1 MTSDILTATEAA
13 SMLRV
18 HIDTLRKM
26 CAQGKIPHQ
35 RLGASYRFSR
45 AALTA
50 WLSSPPEVEP
60 RRVRLQARR
69 PVVLSKAS

>member
-1 MTSDILTATEAA
+1 MTPDILTAQQAA

-45 AALTA
+45 AAIEA
-50 WLSSPPEVEP
+50 WLSMTPEVKP
-60 RRVRLQARR
+60 ARASLQARR
-69 PVVLSKAS
+69 QVVLSKAS